1 MLQQPIEFGNY
12 VLVEEVGV
20 GGMARV
26 YKAVRA
32 GPMGFR
38 KEVAIKQILPQA
50 AKDKKQIK
58 ALINEARLGGF
69 LHHRNIVEVFEFDQ
83 VDDLYYIAMEFVDGY
98 TLEQILRRIPVQG
111 KLPPRIALA
120 IAIQLCQGLGYAH
133 SAEDD
138 SGRAMNLVH
147 RDLKPGN
154 VMVDHRGVVKIM
166 DFGVARAETNLFTTQ
181 TVGMTKG
188 TPAYMSP
195 EQTTGEKLDPIDR
208 RSDLFSAGSLIA
220 EVITGEISFHAT
232 KLYEVLRKIADGET
246 APVLDRIREQLP
258 EMEPVLRR
266 ALQLRPAD
274 RYSNAEEMGADIQA
288 VYDELLGAE
297 ELGPWLSVWMTGV
310 GPNLSPLARSEIEVV
325 QLPGAP
331 ELSLDEEDD
340 AADVRAPRR
349 RLRWGLA
356 AVFVVLLLFAAALAG
371 GVGTLALVRALQVD
385 APVTTA
391 VGEGE
396 IVEVAPAPEVE
407 ERVDDVTPAVSDEP
421 DTGAVDR
428 EAGDDAVAVEEP
440 ATESPAAPEQVRTDE
455 PEPATPEVPSS
466 LVNADLPSA
475 AEVVTP
481 ATVDFIVGSNAS
493 VRDCF
498 AQERASGA
506 SLPGRI
512 WVRFTVSPS
521 GAVSGTRIITEGY
534 GGSSLEAC
542 VSSRVNSLEFGA
554 FSGTASKTAKYA
566 FVSP

>member
-1 MLQQPIEFGNY
+1 VLQQPTEFGHY

-98 TLEQILRRIPVQG
+98 NLEQILRRIPLQG
-111 KLPPRIALA
+111 TIPPRIALA
-120 IAIQLCQGLGYAH
+120 IAIQLCQGLAYAH
-133 SAEDD
+133 SAQDD

-154 VMVDHRGVVKIM
+154 VMVDQRGVVKIM

-220 EVITGEISFHAT
+220 EVITGEVSFHAT

-246 APVLDRIREQLP
+246 APVLDRVRERLP
-258 EMEPVLRR
+258 PMEPVLQR

-274 RYSNAEEMGADIQA
+274 RFTNAEEMGAAIQA
-288 VYDELLGAE
+288 VYEQLPGDA
-297 ELGPWLSVWMTGV
+297 ELGPWLAEWMGGA
-310 GPNLSPLARSEIEVV
+310 GPDVSPLARSELEVV

-340 AADVRAPRR
+340 ASDARPPGRGF
-349 RLRWGLA
+349 RWGLA
-356 AVFVVLLLFAAALAG
+356 AGLVVLLLLAAAIAG

-385 APVTTA
+385 YPVTTA

-396 IVEVAPAPEVE
+396 IIEVAPTPATVERVE
-407 ERVDDVTPAVSDEP
+407 EVTPAVGEEP
-421 DTGAVDR
+421 ETGAE
-428 EAGDDAVAVEEP
+428 EAGDDAVAGEDST
-440 ATESPAAPEQVRTDE
+440 TESLPAHAEVRATE
-455 PEPATPEVPSS
+455 PEPATPEPLPPQSVDP
-466 LVNADLPSA
+466 DLPSA
-475 AEVVTP
+475 AQVVTP
-481 ATVDFIVGSNAS
+481 ATVEFIVGSNAS

-498 AQERASGA
+498 AQERSAGA
-506 SLPGRI
+506 TLPGRI
-512 WVRFTVSPS
+512 WVRFTVAPS
-521 GAVSGTRIITEGY
+521 GSVSGARLITDGFA
-534 GGSSLEAC
+534 GTSLEAC
-542 VSSRVNSLEFGA
+542 VSSRIDGLEFPPFAGPE
-554 FSGTASKTAKYA
+554 SKTAKYA
-566 FVSP
+566 FVAQ